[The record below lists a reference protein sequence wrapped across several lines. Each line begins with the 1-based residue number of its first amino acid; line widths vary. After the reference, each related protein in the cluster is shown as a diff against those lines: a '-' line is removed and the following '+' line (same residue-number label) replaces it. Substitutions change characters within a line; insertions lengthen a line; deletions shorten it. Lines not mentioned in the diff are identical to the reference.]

1 MPQSITARVS
11 QPISEPELSRMWES
25 ERTTF
30 NPGTG
35 DGIDTF
41 LSAPELVFEVS
52 GNEVRILFT
61 GSKDPDHR
69 RLKEAFERA
78 VRRYMPDAKI
88 DWKEQTRSAG

>member
-11 QPISEPELSRMWES
+11 EPISQPELSRMWES

-41 LSAPELVFEVS
+41 LSAPELVFEPQ
-52 GNEVRILFT
+52 GNEIRILYP
-61 GSKDPDHR
+61 GSKDPDQS
-69 RLKEAFERA
+69 RLKAAFERA
-78 VRRYMPDAKI
+78 VHRFLPDVKVE
-88 DWKEQTRSAG
+88 W

>member
-1 MPQSITARVS
+1 
-11 QPISEPELSRMWES
+11 MWES

-35 DGIDTF
+35 DGIETF
-41 LSAPELVFEVS
+41 ISAPEVALEPN

-61 GSKDPDHR
+61 RSKDPDRR

-78 VRRYMPDAKI
+78 VRRYVPDVTI
-88 DWKEQTRSAG
+88 EWPEQTRSAG